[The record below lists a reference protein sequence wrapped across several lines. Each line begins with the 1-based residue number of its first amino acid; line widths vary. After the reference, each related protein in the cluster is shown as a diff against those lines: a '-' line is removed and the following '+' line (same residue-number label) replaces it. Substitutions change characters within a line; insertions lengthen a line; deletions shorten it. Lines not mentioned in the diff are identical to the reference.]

1 MSSEQAAESNTSPI
15 KNRVSFP
22 LQRWVKCPYCEQ
34 PAKLVDSQI
43 IYGRSYGMAWF
54 CKPCDAW
61 VGCHKNSKTHAP
73 LGRLANAEL
82 RDWKKKA
89 HAVFDLLWQRK
100 MRRDKCTKGKARK
113 AAYGWLA
120 KQLEIT
126 VKDCHI
132 GMFNIEKC
140 KKVVEACKGR

>member
-1 MSSEQAAESNTSPI
+1 MNKLSEFRRNEMTDLERLVI
-15 KNRVSFP
+15 
-22 LQRWVKCPYCEQ
+22 CPYCEQ
-34 PAKLVDSQI
+34 QAKLVDSQI
-43 IYGRSYGMAWF
+43 IYGRSYGMAWL

-73 LGRLANAEL
+73 LGRIANAEL

-89 HAVFDLLWQRK
+89 HAVFDPLWQRK
-100 MRRDKCTKGKARK
+100 MRRGKCTKG

-120 KQLEIT
+120 KQLEIA

-140 KKVVEACKGR
+140 KKTVEACKGI